1 MTTSMLA
8 PKIKAQA
15 TEEPGTFPAVFSLLP
30 SLIKCEQEN
39 PRSIEK
45 VKGVLEKHPWCA
57 NQQARLQHITS
68 TFGTTEP
75 FRKVA

>member
-15 TEEPGTFPAVFSLLP
+15 TEEPGTFPAAFSLLP

-45 VKGVLEKHPWCA
+45 VKVVLEKHP
-57 NQQARLQHITS
+57 
-68 TFGTTEP
+68 
-75 FRKVA
+75 